1 MARNTNQEEIMR
13 IAAEKIRLK
22 REREKREDKEFYERI
37 TSGTQWILFKIVVVF
52 CTIMFL
58 ISTIE
63 FFVDGPTK
71 ELSEKSWKINREWE
85 YTWHKV
91 LDVEGYMFT
100 PTIVDWSNRVEN
112 SLAITYSPIFRT
124 GKKLSF
130 NMKTEGTATI
140 KYEEMR
146 KMSVFEWFPAFQIFL
161 LIPLFTYIFRRQSAW
176 FNFTRVASFV
186 IVFPGT
192 LMVIFLSLL

>member
-1 MARNTNQEEIMR
+1 MARNSNQEELLR

-22 REREKREDKEFYERI
+22 REREQREEKEFYERI
-37 TSGTQWILFKIVVVF
+37 TSGKQWLLFKIVVIF
-52 CTIMFL
+52 CSSMFL
-58 ISTIE
+58 ITTIE

-71 ELSEKSWKINREWE
+71 ELSEKSWKINRDWE

-100 PTIVDWSNRVEN
+100 PSIVDWSNRVEN
-112 SLAITYSPIFRT
+112 SLEITYSPIFRT

-130 NMKTEGTATI
+130 KMKTEGNPSL

-161 LIPLFTYIFRRQSAW
+161 LIPLFTYVFRRQSAW
-176 FNFTRVASFV
+176 FNFTRVASF
-186 IVFPGT
+186 IIIFPGT
-192 LMVIFLSLL
+192 IMVIFLSLL

>member
-1 MARNTNQEEIMR
+1 MSRNSNHEEIMR

-22 REREKREDKEFYERI
+22 REKEQKEEKEFYERI
-37 TSGTQWILFKIVVVF
+37 TSGTQWLLFKIIVVF
-52 CTIMFL
+52 CTLMFL
-58 ISTIE
+58 VSTLE

-71 ELSEKSWKINREWE
+71 KISEKSWKINWDWE
-85 YTWHKV
+85 YPWHKV

-100 PTIVDWSNRVEN
+100 PTIVDWSKRVEN
-112 SLAITYSPIFRT
+112 SLEITYSPIFRT

-130 NMKTEGTATI
+130 NMKTDDSTFI

-161 LIPLFTYIFRRQSAW
+161 LIPLFTYVFRRQSAW

-186 IVFPGT
+186 IIFPGT
-192 LMVIFLSLL
+192 IMVIFLSMM